1 MRRKTSAAIVVFL
14 VLVALLW
21 PTAGQAQMRRHIGG
35 RPAVVVRGFVGF
47 PSYGPWVRPF
57 FSPFY
62 GYPWYGYGYAHY
74 AWQFQPPYYRE
85 MSEVRLQVK
94 PKEAEVYADGYFVG
108 SVDDFDG
115 IFQRLDL
122 PAGEHE
128 IVLFMTGYQ
137 TVRQTLQLKRGERYR
152 IRHDLVKL
160 APGQVNEPR
169 PSLPPSAAPPPDAPG
184 APRAR
189 PWNPG
194 PPRGLGP
201 LPRPEP
207 QPRPEPPAVLPP
219 PGTRPQMMPPVAPS
233 IRAQGFG
240 TLVVRVRPPG
250 AEVFVDGEGWPGPET
265 DAELLIQLAEGTHR
279 IEIGKDG
286 YVSFSS
292 EVEIRQGQA
301 TPLNV
306 SLPVR

>member
-1 MRRKTSAAIVVFL
+1 M
-14 VLVALLW
+14 VALLW

-47 PSYGPWVRPF
+47 PFYSPRAGPF

-74 AWQFQPPYYRE
+74 ASQFQPPYYRE
-85 MSEVRLQVK
+85 MSDVRLQVK

-122 PAGEHE
+122 PVGEHE
-128 IVLFMTGYQ
+128 IVLYLTGYK
-137 TVRQTLQLKRGERYR
+137 TVRQRLQLKRGESSGIRYDM
-152 IRHDLVKL
+152 IKL

-169 PSLPPSAAPPPDAPG
+169 PSLPPSAAPLDDP
-184 APRAR
+184 PRA
-189 PWNPG
+189 PWWAPPRVQSPPPG
-194 PPRGLGP
+194 PEP

-207 QPRPEPPAVLPP
+207 QPRPEPPAVPPP
-219 PGTRPQMMPPVAPS
+219 PGAPPQMPAGPPMVS
-233 IRAQGFG
+233 AQGFG
-240 TLVVRVRPPG
+240 TLVVRVRPAG
-250 AEVFVDGEGWPGPET
+250 ADVFVDGEGWPGPGT
-265 DAELLIQLAEGTHR
+265 DVALLIQLAEGTHR

-301 TPLNV
+301 TPFNV